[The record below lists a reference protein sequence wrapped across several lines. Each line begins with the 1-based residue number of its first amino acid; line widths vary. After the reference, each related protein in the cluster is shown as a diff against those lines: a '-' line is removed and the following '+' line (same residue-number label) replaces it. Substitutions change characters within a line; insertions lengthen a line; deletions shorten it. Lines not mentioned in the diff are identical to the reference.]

1 MTEATSKPI
10 SRRTVA
16 KGAAWTAPVIL
27 GGVAAPAYAA
37 SGGKPTIVPGSACKQ
52 PGNSCDSGSKPYG
65 INKGYVMKFT
75 ITNTSAKDIWLYT
88 GGTYPNYGPQITN
101 TAGLPLVYS
110 GGRIGG
116 TYYAPGTHI
125 PVPAGG
131 TVIFLLGVSGQ
142 DDSANL
148 VFDLTV
154 RFQWGHTANPAGDRD
169 HVSDPLV
176 STIHIDGTIPCDN
189 CNPPADPAAAK
200 AAAAKEEAAKSSSS
214 SSTSSS
220 STSTSAKKTA
230 TAPTPIETTS
240 PTAEPAPTSTT
251 AP

>member
-37 SGGKPTIVPGSACKQ
+37 SGSRPTIVPGPSCKQ
-52 PGNSCDSGSKPYG
+52 PGNSCNSGQTQYG
-65 INKGYVMKFT
+65 INKGYVFTFT
-75 ITNTSAKDIWLYT
+75 ITNTSAKAIWLYT
-88 GGTYPNYGPQITN
+88 GGTYPNNGPEIT
-101 TAGLPLVYS
+101 TTGPDAIPLSYA

-116 TYYAPGTHI
+116 TYYPPGTHI

-131 TVIFLLGVSGQ
+131 TVVFLLGVNGEA
-142 DDSANL
+142 DSSNR
-148 VFDLTV
+148 VFTMNIK
-154 RFQWGHTANPAGDRD
+154 FQWGHTSTPAGDTD
-169 HVSDPLV
+169 HKSDPLTASVNV
-176 STIHIDGTIPCDN
+176 SGTPPCDK
-189 CNPPADPAAAK
+189 CQPPTVTTTTTSTTSAART
-200 AAAAKEEAAKSSSS
+200 SS

-220 STSTSAKKTA
+220 SSSSSAATTSAPAPTSTSS
-230 TAPTPIETTS
+230 APA
-240 PTAEPAPTSTT
+240 AEPAPTSTT

>member
-52 PGNSCDSGSKPYG
+52 PGDSCDTPSKPYG
-65 INKGYVMKFT
+65 ISKGYVMKFT
-75 ITNTSAKDIWLYT
+75 IRNTSAKDIWLYT

-110 GGRIGG
+110 GGRIGD

-125 PVPAGG
+125 PVPKGG

-154 RFQWGHTANPAGDRD
+154 RFQWGHTANPAGDRE

-176 STIHIDGTIPCDN
+176 STIRIDGTVPCKN
-189 CNPPADPAAAK
+189 CNPPADPAAAR
-200 AAAAKEEAAKSSSS
+200 AAVKEDAA
-214 SSTSSS
+214 S
-220 STSTSAKKTA
+220 STSTSTTTSAEKTA
-230 TAPTPIETTS
+230 TAPTPMETTS
-240 PTAEPAPTSTT
+240 TAAEPAPTSTT